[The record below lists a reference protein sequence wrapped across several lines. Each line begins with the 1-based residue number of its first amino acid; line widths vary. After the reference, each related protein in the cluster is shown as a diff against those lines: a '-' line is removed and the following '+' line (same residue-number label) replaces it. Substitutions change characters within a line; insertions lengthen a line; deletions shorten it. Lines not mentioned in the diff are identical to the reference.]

1 MLKIL
6 ETIDFLS
13 IIAMLFS
20 LQIVFAMPVVYGVY
34 YVITRRKGEW
44 RKNVFA
50 WPDLL
55 SPLVVGVVWMM
66 VEAVNNV
73 KSLSNLAIEPF
84 MIGVIWCAAW
94 IVRLSCF
101 SRVSCDKNKVSWTM
115 LVLIGLTTLIV
126 TFCVPCLPE

>member
-6 ETIDFLS
+6 ETINFLS

-20 LQIVFAMPVVYGVY
+20 LPIVFAMPVVYGVY
-34 YVITRRKGEW
+34 YVITRRKSEW

-66 VEAVNNV
+66 VEAVKNV

-94 IVRLSCF
+94 IFAGKLRQEQSVVDNVGAHWPDDAYRDILCPMLA
-101 SRVSCDKNKVSWTM
+101 RMTM
-115 LVLIGLTTLIV
+115 K
-126 TFCVPCLPE
+126 